1 MYSRHLN
8 IIKRVMKMLLLIHIG
23 MGYPTTK
30 DIGKR
35 NGENFVHCIHLLFS
49 NCLEL

>member
-1 MYSRHLN
+1 
-8 IIKRVMKMLLLIHIG
+8 MLLLIHIG
-23 MGYPTTK
+23 MGYATTT

-35 NGENFVHCIHLLFS
+35 NEENVVHFVHLLFS